1 MDQPLRIGI
10 SSCLLGNKV
19 RYDGGH
25 KLDRFLR
32 DTLGAYVQF
41 VPVCP
46 EVECGLGMPREAM
59 RLVGDVQ
66 SPRLRTIR
74 SGEDMTDRMLAWA
87 VEKNAW
93 LSQQRL
99 CGFIFKS
106 RSPSSG
112 LQGVKVYSET
122 GMPSKKGVGI
132 FARALTQRFPL
143 LPVEDDGRLHDPEL
157 RENFIVRIFVIRRWQ
172 EVLERKPALAPLIAF
187 HSRHKYLILSHSPKH
202 YQAMGRLVAKA
213 ADVAGEELFGEAHL
227 KSVVDFLM
235 QHRLRKL

>member
-132 FARALTQRFPL
+132 FARAFTQRFPL
-143 LPVEDDGRLHDPEL
+143 LPVEDDERLHDPEL
-157 RENFIVRIFVIRRWQ
+157 RENFIVRIFVIHRLQ
-172 EVLERKPALAPLIAF
+172 EVLERKPALAPLLAIN
-187 HSRHKYLILSHSPKH
+187 RK
-202 YQAMGRLVAKA
+202 V
-213 ADVAGEELFGEAHL
+213 LFYS
-227 KSVVDFLM
+227 K
-235 QHRLRKL
+235 